1 MRSGGYKSYLKF
13 IKNKAR
19 RLILPY
25 VFVAFLWVVPVSF
38 CFFKWNINVIIH
50 DFALGV
56 NPHHL
61 WFLLMLFEVFVLC
74 WPLWPILTARGVKG
88 AAAILI
94 IFGMGAVLGK
104 VLPNIYCIWTACGY
118 IPFFYIGI
126 CMRCRQEDNMPNW
139 IDKISVWKWVLIDI
153 ICYIVYISVQ
163 ERSGIIGVLLRTS
176 IGFLLHSVGAIIAFL
191 VLYESAKRINWK
203 NSRIFQALSVYSMPI
218 YLFHQQL
225 IYFTLTWFDGKVS
238 PYFHVVLNFIFAL
251 LGSYT
256 ISWVLMR
263 YKFTRFLIGEK

>member
-1 MRSGGYKSYLKF
+1 
-13 IKNKAR
+13 
-19 RLILPY
+19 
-25 VFVAFLWVVPVSF
+25 
-38 CFFKWNINVIIH
+38 
-50 DFALGV
+50 
-56 NPHHL
+56 
-61 WFLLMLFEVFVLC
+61 
-74 WPLWPILTARGVKG
+74 
-88 AAAILI
+88 
-94 IFGMGAVLGK
+94 
-104 VLPNIYCIWTACGY
+104 
-118 IPFFYIGI
+118 
-126 CMRCRQEDNMPNW
+126 MRCRQEDNMPNW